1 MWARRGSASAAARRS
16 LVIVSELTPHPVRR
30 SRRRS
35 AAGVLRAAGVVVAG
49 FALAVAALLPWAGL
63 TAEFGVLDASFT
75 HSVRGVDGG
84 CGWAVLGAGI
94 VAMLLGVLGATRS
107 WLFTGLAILPGAVAA
122 FALAM
127 FLADP
132 RDLVSRLDFRI
143 AGLLRVHP
151 AIQYGWFAA
160 LLASV
165 ALAVLAGAA
174 LLRRR

>member
-1 MWARRGSASAAARRS
+1 M
-16 LVIVSELTPHPVRR
+16 SEPTQHPGR
-30 SRRRS
+30 SRRGTS
-35 AAGVLRAAGVVVAG
+35 VAGVLRAAGVFVAG
-49 FALAVAALLPWAGL
+49 FALAVTALLPWAGL
-63 TAEFGVLDASFT
+63 TAEFGVLDASLT
-75 HSVRGVDGG
+75 RAVRGVDAGP
-84 CGWAVLGAGI
+84 GWFVLGAGI
-94 VAMLLGVLGATRS
+94 TAMLLGVLGAARN

-132 RDLVSRLDFRI
+132 RDLVGRLDFQV

-151 AIQYGWFAA
+151 TIQYGWFAA

-165 ALAVLAGAA
+165 ALAVLAAAA